1 MIGHELREVVD
12 HVMDRRVIDDE
23 DVRILQREILHEVV
37 LTRDIVD
44 VLVALDRA
52 VADKSPLFADVL
64 LAFCVDFAV
73 WESRPTG
80 RIDRDKA
87 HWLVTTLSAG
97 EGPTATAQRIANE
110 IVREAEHCDETLLA
124 FAFAKGAAKDVVR
137 AGVGAAPRIVLL
149 AS

>member
-1 MIGHELREVVD
+1 MIGHELREFVD

-37 LTRDIVD
+37 LTRDIID

-64 LAFCVDFAV
+64 LAFCVDFSV

-97 EGPTATAQRIANE
+97 DGPTPLAQKIAFE
-110 IVREAEHCDETLLA
+110 VVREAEFCDEALVS
-124 FAFAKGAAKDVVR
+124 FALRKADAR
-137 AGVGAAPRIVLL
+137 ISTAPIAQRVIL

>member
-1 MIGHELREVVD
+1 MIGHELREFVD

-23 DVRILQREILHEVV
+23 DVRVLQREILHEVV
-37 LTRDIVD
+37 LTRDIID

-64 LAFCVDFAV
+64 LAFCVDFSV

-80 RIDRDKA
+80 KIDRDKA

-97 EGPTATAQRIANE
+97 DGPTPLAQKIAFE
-110 IVREAEHCDETLLA
+110 VVREAESCDEALVG
-124 FAFAKGAAKDVVR
+124 FALRKADARIATTPIAQRVV
-137 AGVGAAPRIVLL
+137 L

>member
-1 MIGHELREVVD
+1 MIGHELREFVD

-37 LTRDIVD
+37 LTRDIID

-64 LAFCVDFAV
+64 LAFCVDFSV

-97 EGPTATAQRIANE
+97 DGPTPLAQKIAFE
-110 IVREAEHCDETLLA
+110 VVREAEACDEALVS
-124 FAFAKGAAKDVVR
+124 FALRKADARISTGPIAQRVV
-137 AGVGAAPRIVLL
+137 L

>member
-1 MIGHELREVVD
+1 MIGHELREFVD

-37 LTRDIVD
+37 LTRDIID

-97 EGPTATAQRIANE
+97 EGPTPLAQKIAFE
-110 IVREAEHCDETLLA
+110 VVREAESCDEALVG
-124 FAFAKGAAKDVVR
+124 FALRKADAR
-137 AGVGAAPRIVLL
+137 ISAAPISQRVVL

>member
-1 MIGHELREVVD
+1 M
-12 HVMDRRVIDDE
+12 IDDE
-23 DVRILQREILHEVV
+23 DVRVLQREILHEVV
-37 LTRDIVD
+37 LTRDIID

-64 LAFCVDFAV
+64 LAFCVDFSV

-80 RIDRDKA
+80 KIDRDKA

-97 EGPTATAQRIANE
+97 QGPTPLAQKIAFE
-110 IVREAEHCDETLLA
+110 VVREAETCDEALVS
-124 FAFAKGAAKDVVR
+124 FALRKADAR
-137 AGVGAAPRIVLL
+137 ISAAPTAQRVLL

>member
-1 MIGHELREVVD
+1 MIGHELREFVD

-23 DVRILQREILHEVV
+23 DVRILQREILHEAV
-37 LTRDIVD
+37 LTRDIID

-97 EGPTATAQRIANE
+97 DGPTPLAQKIAFE
-110 IVREAEHCDETLLA
+110 VVREAESCDEALVG
-124 FAFAKGAAKDVVR
+124 FALRKADARISTAPIAQRVV
-137 AGVGAAPRIVLL
+137 L

>member
-1 MIGHELREVVD
+1 MIGHELREFVD

-37 LTRDIVD
+37 LTRDILD

-64 LAFCVDFAV
+64 LAFCVDFSV

-97 EGPTATAQRIANE
+97 DGPTPLAQKIAFE
-110 IVREAEHCDETLLA
+110 VVREAESCDEALVS
-124 FAFAKGAAKDVVR
+124 FALRKADARISTAPVAQRVV
-137 AGVGAAPRIVLL
+137 L

>member
-1 MIGHELREVVD
+1 MIGHELREFVD

-23 DVRILQREILHEVV
+23 DVRILQREILHQIV
-37 LTRDIVD
+37 LTRDIID

-64 LAFCVDFAV
+64 LAFCVDFSV

-80 RIDRDKA
+80 RVDRDKA

-97 EGPTATAQRIANE
+97 DGPTPLAQKIAFE
-110 IVREAEHCDETLLA
+110 IVREAESCDEALVG
-124 FAFAKGAAKDVVR
+124 FALRKADAR
-137 AGVGAAPRIVLL
+137 ISAAPIAQRVVL

>member
-1 MIGHELREVVD
+1 MIGHELREFVD
-12 HVMDRRVIDDE
+12 HVMDRHVIDDE

-37 LTRDIVD
+37 LTRDIID

-64 LAFCVDFAV
+64 LAFCVDFSV

-97 EGPTATAQRIANE
+97 DGPTPLAQKIAFE
-110 IVREAEHCDETLLA
+110 VVREAESCDEALVG
-124 FAFAKGAAKDVVR
+124 FALRKADARISTAPIAQRVV
-137 AGVGAAPRIVLL
+137 L

>member
-1 MIGHELREVVD
+1 MIGHELREFVD

-23 DVRILQREILHEVV
+23 DVRILQREILHEAV
-37 LTRDIVD
+37 LTRDIID

-52 VADKSPLFADVL
+52 VTDKSPLFADVL
-64 LAFCVDFAV
+64 LAFCVDFSV

-80 RIDRDKA
+80 KIDRDKA

-97 EGPTATAQRIANE
+97 DGPTPLAQKIAFE
-110 IVREAEHCDETLLA
+110 VVREAESCDEALVG
-124 FAFAKGAAKDVVR
+124 FALRKADARIATTPIAQRVV
-137 AGVGAAPRIVLL
+137 L

>member
-1 MIGHELREVVD
+1 MIGHELREFVD

-37 LTRDIVD
+37 MTRDIID

-64 LAFCVDFAV
+64 LAFSVDFAV

-97 EGPTATAQRIANE
+97 DGPTPLAQKIAFE
-110 IVREAEHCDETLLA
+110 VVREAEACDEALVS
-124 FAFAKGAAKDVVR
+124 FALRKADAR
-137 AGVGAAPRIVLL
+137 ISAAPIAQRVVL

>member
-1 MIGHELREVVD
+1 MIGHELREFVD

-37 LTRDIVD
+37 LTRDTID

-64 LAFCVDFAV
+64 LAFCVDFSV

-80 RIDRDKA
+80 KIDRDKA

-97 EGPTATAQRIANE
+97 DGPTPLAQKIAFE
-110 IVREAEHCDETLLA
+110 VVREAESCDEALVG
-124 FAFAKGAAKDVVR
+124 FALRKADARIATTPIAQRVV
-137 AGVGAAPRIVLL
+137 L

>member
-1 MIGHELREVVD
+1 MIGHELREFVD

-23 DVRILQREILHEVV
+23 DVRVLQREILHEVV
-37 LTRDIVD
+37 LTRDIID

-64 LAFCVDFAV
+64 LAFCVDFSV

-97 EGPTATAQRIANE
+97 DGPTPLAQKIAFE
-110 IVREAEHCDETLLA
+110 VVREAESCDEALVS
-124 FAFAKGAAKDVVR
+124 FALRKADARMA
-137 AGVGAAPRIVLL
+137 AAPSAQRVVL

>member
-1 MIGHELREVVD
+1 MIGHELREFVD

-37 LTRDIVD
+37 LTRDIID

-64 LAFCVDFAV
+64 LAFCVDFSV

-97 EGPTATAQRIANE
+97 DGPTPLAQKIAFE
-110 IVREAEHCDETLLA
+110 VVREAESCDEALVS
-124 FAFAKGAAKDVVR
+124 FALRKADARIAIAPIAQRVV
-137 AGVGAAPRIVLL
+137 L

>member
-1 MIGHELREVVD
+1 MIGHELREFVD

-23 DVRILQREILHEVV
+23 DVRILQRDILHEVV
-37 LTRDIVD
+37 LTRDIIE

-97 EGPTATAQRIANE
+97 EGPTPLAQKIAFE
-110 IVREAEHCDETLLA
+110 VVREAEACDEALVG
-124 FAFAKGAAKDVVR
+124 FALRKADARIATASTALRVV
-137 AGVGAAPRIVLL
+137 L

>member
-1 MIGHELREVVD
+1 MIGHELREFVD

-37 LTRDIVD
+37 LTRDIID

-97 EGPTATAQRIANE
+97 DGPTPLAQKIAFE
-110 IVREAEHCDETLLA
+110 VVREAEACDEALVG
-124 FAFAKGAAKDVVR
+124 FALRKADAR
-137 AGVGAAPRIVLL
+137 ISAAPIAQRVVL

>member
-1 MIGHELREVVD
+1 MIGHELREFVD

-37 LTRDIVD
+37 LTRDIID

-64 LAFCVDFAV
+64 LAFCVDFSV

-97 EGPTATAQRIANE
+97 DGPTPLAQKIAFE
-110 IVREAEHCDETLLA
+110 VVREAESCDEALVS
-124 FAFAKGAAKDVVR
+124 FALRKADAR
-137 AGVGAAPRIVLL
+137 ISTAPIAQRVTL

>member
-1 MIGHELREVVD
+1 MIGHELREFVD

-37 LTRDIVD
+37 LTRDTID

-64 LAFCVDFAV
+64 LAFCVDFSV

-97 EGPTATAQRIANE
+97 DGPTPLAQKIAFE
-110 IVREAEHCDETLLA
+110 VVREAESCDEALVG
-124 FAFAKGAAKDVVR
+124 FALRKADARIATTPIAQRVV
-137 AGVGAAPRIVLL
+137 L

>member
-1 MIGHELREVVD
+1 MIGHELREFVD

-23 DVRILQREILHEVV
+23 DVRILQREILHEIV
-37 LTRDIVD
+37 LTRDIID

-64 LAFCVDFAV
+64 LAFCVDFSV

-80 RIDRDKA
+80 RVDRDKA

-97 EGPTATAQRIANE
+97 DGPTPLAQKIAFE
-110 IVREAEHCDETLLA
+110 IVREAESCDEALVG
-124 FAFAKGAAKDVVR
+124 FALRKADARISTAPIAQRVV
-137 AGVGAAPRIVLL
+137 L

>member
-1 MIGHELREVVD
+1 MIGHELREFVD

-23 DVRILQREILHEVV
+23 DVRILQREILHEAV
-37 LTRDIVD
+37 LTRDIID

-64 LAFCVDFAV
+64 LALCVDFSV

-97 EGPTATAQRIANE
+97 DGPTPLAQKIAFE
-110 IVREAEHCDETLLA
+110 VVREAEACDEALVS
-124 FAFAKGAAKDVVR
+124 FALRKADARISMAPIAQRVV
-137 AGVGAAPRIVLL
+137 L

>member
-1 MIGHELREVVD
+1 MIGHELREFVD

-23 DVRILQREILHEVV
+23 DVRVLQREILHEVV
-37 LTRDIVD
+37 LTRDIID

-64 LAFCVDFAV
+64 LAFCVDFSV

-80 RIDRDKA
+80 KIDRDKA

-97 EGPTATAQRIANE
+97 DGPTPLAQKIAFE
-110 IVREAEHCDETLLA
+110 VVREAEACDEALVS
-124 FAFAKGAAKDVVR
+124 FALRKADARISTAPSAQRVV
-137 AGVGAAPRIVLL
+137 L

>member
-1 MIGHELREVVD
+1 MIGHELREFVD

-37 LTRDIVD
+37 LTRDIID
-44 VLVALDRA
+44 ILVALDRA

-64 LAFCVDFAV
+64 LAFCVDFSV

-97 EGPTATAQRIANE
+97 DGPTPLAQKIAFE
-110 IVREAEHCDETLLA
+110 VVREAESCDEALVS
-124 FAFAKGAAKDVVR
+124 FALRKADARVS
-137 AGVGAAPRIVLL
+137 AAPIAQRVVL

>member
-1 MIGHELREVVD
+1 MIGHELREFVD

-37 LTRDIVD
+37 LTRDILD
-44 VLVALDRA
+44 VLLALDRA

-64 LAFCVDFAV
+64 LAFCVDFSV

-97 EGPTATAQRIANE
+97 DGPTPLAQKIAFE
-110 IVREAEHCDETLLA
+110 VVREAESCDEALVS
-124 FAFAKGAAKDVVR
+124 FALRKADARISTAPVAQRVV
-137 AGVGAAPRIVLL
+137 L

>member
-1 MIGHELREVVD
+1 MIGHELREFVD

-97 EGPTATAQRIANE
+97 EGPTPLAQKIAFE
-110 IVREAEHCDETLLA
+110 VVREAEACDEALVG
-124 FAFAKGAAKDVVR
+124 FALRKADARIATAPTAQRVV
-137 AGVGAAPRIVLL
+137 L

>member
-1 MIGHELREVVD
+1 MIGHELREFVD

-23 DVRILQREILHEVV
+23 DVRVLQREILNEVV
-37 LTRDIVD
+37 LTRDIID

-64 LAFCVDFAV
+64 LAFCVDFAL

-97 EGPTATAQRIANE
+97 DGPTPLAQKIAFE
-110 IVREAEHCDETLLA
+110 VVREAESCDEALVS
-124 FAFAKGAAKDVVR
+124 FALRKADAR
-137 AGVGAAPRIVLL
+137 ISTAPIAQRVIL

>member
-1 MIGHELREVVD
+1 MIGHELREFVD

-37 LTRDIVD
+37 LTRDIID

-64 LAFCVDFAV
+64 LAFCIDFSV

-97 EGPTATAQRIANE
+97 DGPTPLAQKIAFE
-110 IVREAEHCDETLLA
+110 VVREAESCDEALVS
-124 FAFAKGAAKDVVR
+124 FALRKADARVS
-137 AGVGAAPRIVLL
+137 AAPIAQRVVL